1 MLLKGQ
7 RRFDVFRQ
15 IHSDFEDEI
24 PTMMV
29 GENIVSFS
37 EIDSTNVYARNN
49 LDKLPSGTVV
59 WALSQTSGYG
69 RHNSFWYSNKGGLWF
84 SIVFKPSL
92 IREPNEYTKV
102 VSVAVAETMI
112 KMGINSVGI
121 KWPNDVLIGK
131 RKVAGILTEAIF
143 SGISVNAIVVGVGIN
158 VNNELPEEIRQIAIS
173 LGMVINKHISLEMLL
188 DKVLKRVEFLR
199 KNYLI
204 RGKNRYLTRRWK
216 KYLAFAEKDEIT
228 VSLPNGEKIT
238 GIINSITP
246 SSLCLEREDGVIL
259 EINSGEILL

>member
-1 MLLKGQ
+1 
-7 RRFDVFRQ
+7 
-15 IHSDFEDEI
+15 
-24 PTMMV
+24 MMV

-37 EIDSTNVYARNN
+37 EIDSTNRYARDN
-49 LDKLPSGTVV
+49 LDRLPSGTVV

-69 RHNSFWYSNKGGLWF
+69 RHQRIWYSDTGGLWF

-102 VSVAVAETMI
+102 VSVAIAETMI
-112 KMGINSVGI
+112 KMGLNSVGI

-143 SGISVNAIVVGVGIN
+143 LGASVNAIVVGAGIN
-158 VNNELPEEIRQIAIS
+158 VNNEIPEEIGQIAIS
-173 LGMVINKHISLEMLL
+173 LGMVMKKHISLEVLL
-188 DKVLKRVEFLR
+188 DRVLKRVEFLR

-228 VSLPNGEKIT
+228 VSLPNGEKAT
-238 GIINSITP
+238 GIISRITP
-246 SSLCLEREDGVIL
+246 SSLCLETEDGTIL